1 MPPAVKEKDAK
12 KAKKVGPYRFL
23 DELGKGGM
31 AQVYRGLHETLEREV
46 AIKELLPRAAND
58 KDTVSRFRREALALA
73 TFRHQNIV
81 TVYDLV
87 EKNGA
92 QFLILEYVDG
102 PTLLE
107 LLKQGPLPPIVA
119 AVVAEQLASAL
130 EHAHFHRIIHRDL
143 KPGNVMLTG
152 LGEVKLMDFGIARDE
167 ELGSIT
173 KTGMAVG
180 TPSYMSPEQVTGG
193 AIGQRTDVYSL
204 GAVLYECLSGLRAF
218 SGQSAGE
225 IFARVRDGRFKPL
238 AKIAPE
244 APSAL
249 LRVVKRAMQTKAAH
263 RYSGAAEM
271 RRELE
276 AFIAGQLRTSGA
288 NLLMAFL
295 HSRGKLTE
303 KAALE
308 HVTAAELDWMKRLDA
323 QTASSIVALEPEP
336 PPRRRGG
343 LRWILGGLMLA
354 TAGVAAWLHPL
365 WWPSV
370 LPLLHR

>member
-1 MPPAVKEKDAK
+1 VKEKDAK
-12 KAKKVGPYRFL
+12 KGKKVGPYKFL
-23 DELGKGGM
+23 EEIGKGGM

-58 KDTVSRFRREALALA
+58 KDSVSRFRREALALA

-107 LLKQGPLPPIVA
+107 LLKDGPLPPIVA

-167 ELGSIT
+167 ELGSLT

-193 AIGQRTDVYSL
+193 AIDQRTDVYSL
-204 GAVLYECLSGLRAF
+204 GAVLYECLSALRAF

-244 APSAL
+244 IPSAL
-249 LRVVKRAMQTKAAH
+249 ARVVKRAMQTKSGH

-271 RRELE
+271 RRDLE

-295 HSRGKLTE
+295 HCRGKLSE

-308 HVTAAELDWMKRLDA
+308 HVTAAELESMKRLDA
-323 QTASSIVALEPEP
+323 RTASSAIMLEPEP
-336 PPRRRGG
+336 TPPPPRRGG
-343 LRWILGGLMLA
+343 VRWLLGGLVLA

-370 LPLLHR
+370 LPLLTR

>member
-1 MPPAVKEKDAK
+1 VKEKDAR

-23 DELGKGGM
+23 DEIGKGGM

-87 EKNGA
+87 EKSGA

-107 LLKQGPLPPIVA
+107 LLKQGPLPPIAA
-119 AVVAEQLASAL
+119 AVVGAQLASAL

-180 TPSYMSPEQVTGG
+180 TPAYMSPEQVTGG
-193 AIGQRTDVYSL
+193 ALDQRTDVYSL

-218 SGQSAGE
+218 SGQGAGE
-225 IFARVRDGRFKPL
+225 IFARVRDGRFRPL
-238 AKIAPE
+238 SKIAPE
-244 APSAL
+244 IPSGLA
-249 LRVVKRAMQTKAAH
+249 RIVKRAMQTRAAKRH
-263 RYSGAAEM
+263 SGAAEL

-276 AFIAGQLRTSGA
+276 TFIAGQLRSSSA

-295 HSRGKLTE
+295 HSRGKLSE
-303 KAALE
+303 REALE
-308 HVTAAELDWMKRLDA
+308 HVTAAELELMKRLDA
-323 QTASSIVALEPEP
+323 QTAHSALSVEPEA
-336 PPRRRGG
+336 PRRSGA
-343 LRWILGGLMLA
+343 RWLLGGLLLA
-354 TAGVAAWLHPL
+354 TAGALAWLHPL

-370 LPLLHR
+370 LPLLNH